1 MKCFFSFKASADK
14 SHNYDQLLKVA
25 VYSALKNTTLQLYCI
40 FDGQPNELTKWLED
54 KGVTVIFR
62 RSYLYDK
69 LTYIAC
75 EKLSNPT
82 LLNIG
87 GGAFLRIEIPEIMKE
102 FGYKDQ
108 FVLYTD
114 CDVMFQKDVVK
125 TLADFAPRFFA
136 VAPENDINN
145 NRLMNSGVMMMNIH
159 NLQKNDKDFRDY
171 VEKNLESYI
180 PGIGKEI
187 RPNLL
192 VYILSGRPKFFPAW
206 DQSAYQRYY
215 TRNWLSIPSW
225 DKLPPSF
232 NWKPYWGDGGQ
243 ADIVHFHGPKP
254 NQMQLFSSK
263 QVPVHLEPLV
273 DLATPSYFE
282 SSRRWNSLWEEL
294 TKE

>member
-40 FDGQPNELTKWLED
+40 FDGLPNELTKWLES
-54 KGVTVIFR
+54 KNVTVIFR
-62 RSYLYDK
+62 RSYLYNK
-69 LTYIAC
+69 LAYITC
-75 EKLSNPT
+75 EKLNNPS

-87 GGAFLRIEIPEIMKE
+87 GGAFLRVEIPAIMQE
-102 FGYKDQ
+102 FGYNDR

-114 CDVMFQKDVVK
+114 CDVMFQKDVAEGLSRYEPK
-125 TLADFAPRFFA
+125 FFA
-136 VAPENDINN
+136 VAPENNINSY
-145 NRLMNSGVMMMNIH
+145 RLMNSGVMLMNMP
-159 NLQKNDKDFRDY
+159 NLQKRDKDFRNY

-180 PGIGKEI
+180 PGIGKPV

-192 VYILSGRPKFFPAW
+192 VYALSGRVNYYPAW
-206 DQSAYQRYY
+206 DQSAYQHYY
-215 TRNWLSIPSW
+215 TQNWLSIPGW

-232 NWKPYWGDGGQ
+232 NWKPYWGDSSQ

-254 NQMQLFSSK
+254 NQAQLFSSK
-263 QVPVHLEPLV
+263 QVPVHLEPLI

-282 SSRRWNSLWEEL
+282 SSRQWNALLKEEI
-294 TKE
+294 KG